1 MELFKLSKNFRRD
14 CKAHKSRCSSFCIHT
29 DEKTHR
35 LGIPP
40 FGRLSSPMDNFKDSI
55 ETLSPYE
62 GSYHRILILVDF
74 NWFTN
79 DL

>member
-1 MELFKLSKNFRRD
+1 
-14 CKAHKSRCSSFCIHT
+14 
-29 DEKTHR
+29 
-35 LGIPP
+35 
-40 FGRLSSPMDNFKDSI
+40 MDNFKDSI
-55 ETLSPYE
+55 ETLFPYE